1 MTESR
6 NEGMTDSRNY
16 GMTDSRMRSRVY
28 ARDEKG
34 EGSVSDVMHNGKLRI
49 ENWLRPILS
58 RLGIADASIALLSLL
73 ER

>member
-28 ARDEKG
+28 ARDEGLKPAMRRAGMKG
-34 EGSVSDVMHNGKLRI
+34 DVYYETNV
-49 ENWLRPILS
+49 
-58 RLGIADASIALLSLL
+58 
-73 ER
+73 